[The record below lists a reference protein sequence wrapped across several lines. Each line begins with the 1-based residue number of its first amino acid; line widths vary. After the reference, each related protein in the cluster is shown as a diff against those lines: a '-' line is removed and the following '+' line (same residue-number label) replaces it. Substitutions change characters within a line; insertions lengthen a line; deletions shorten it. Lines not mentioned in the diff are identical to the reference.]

1 MEKELYKNYCRA
13 WDKFLKDEND
23 YYFHKSRI
31 ISLDLDIDIESD
43 LVDKIEERYG
53 HSGFNARQF
62 GPWTEILDKDDLI
75 DPNFILPGRGRSFQ
89 EMTNTDKNI
98 PSYWGKF
105 IYSEF
110 DKCSGIVIGYG
121 YDFGDDYI
129 LIEKLEEGG
138 KKSSIM
144 VNSPYKVFDTEEELI
159 KYINENKSIQKSMA

>member
-23 YYFHKSRI
+23 YYFHRSRI
-31 ISLDLDIDIESD
+31 ISLELDIESD
-43 LVDKIEERYG
+43 LLDEIDERYG

-105 IYSEF
+105 IYGEF
-110 DKCSGIVIGYG
+110 DK
-121 YDFGDDYI
+121 
-129 LIEKLEEGG
+129 
-138 KKSSIM
+138 
-144 VNSPYKVFDTEEELI
+144 
-159 KYINENKSIQKSMA
+159 